1 MSSDNRWGDDMTR
14 FQNSTAATEAW
25 DEAYSYKP
33 APVVIHVPL
42 GSYLRFAAV
51 VIMLG
56 VALLN
61 LLPNPVVM
69 S

>member
-1 MSSDNRWGDDMTR
+1 MTR
-14 FQNSTAATEAW
+14 NLNNSTVAEAW
-25 DEAYSYKP
+25 DDAYSYKP

-51 VIMLG
+51 AIVLG

-61 LLPNPVVM
+61 MLPNPVVL